1 MNNKKMDISSHGG
14 TTMGTPHAFH
24 SVPAPDTEHSWNACF
39 IENNVPS
46 SQHILP
52 QVLSPG
58 SGQAS
63 SFRTLS
69 SVSSVSNAG
78 IGHGHMY
85 SSASSFCTSLH
96 CSSSTGSQRQNQLS
110 GLPFLPQPS
119 KSFLPGSAVR
129 SSQSGL
135 SYSSEVRNLRCQD
148 VGTDHTLQEF
158 FNFPEELSEYS
169 QRSHEKPANTPNV
182 GQEQSKPSD
191 WPAWT
196 EHLVSDDLSDL
207 LVGDPCLNTTYQT
220 PKSSATESTSHQ
232 LQSHQQFLPSS
243 GGIHLPA
250 NSPASGAGASNKP
263 RLRWTPE
270 LHENFVEAINKLGGA
285 ERATPKGVL
294 KLMNV
299 EGLTIYHVKSHLQKY
314 RIAKYISDYTDGNAN
329 RKSSVDDD
337 ISLDLKTGMQITE
350 ALRLQMEVQKQLH
363 EQLET
368 QRNLQLRIEEHGRY
382 LQKMFEEQAKTGNLF
397 KSHGPSAAGFS
408 DPSPEETSSKLSKEE
423 SNAGHSEP
431 NLDTSGKENCVSE
444 KLPVSRTYTDGQQ
457 LARDHPEHSNKI
469 HHEST
474 PDLEFQPESPLS
486 KRVRLDDDIQDID

>member
-1 MNNKKMDISSHGG
+1 MNNKKMDISPHGG

-148 VGTDHTLQEF
+148 VGTDHPLQEF

>member
-1 MNNKKMDISSHGG
+1 MNNKNLDISPHGG
-14 TTMGTPHAFH
+14 TAMGTPHAFRAA
-24 SVPAPDTEHSWNACF
+24 PAPDTEHSWNACF
-39 IENNVPS
+39 IENNVPP

-52 QVLSPG
+52 QVLSPD
-58 SGQAS
+58 SRQAN
-63 SFRTLS
+63 SFRTVS
-69 SVSSVSNAG
+69 PVSSVSNTG

-96 CSSSTGSQRQNQLS
+96 HSSSAGSQRQNQLN

-119 KSFLPGSAVR
+119 KTLLPGSAVR

-135 SYSSEVRNLRCQD
+135 SYSSEGRNLRCQEA
-148 VGTDHTLQEF
+148 GTEHPLQELF
-158 FNFPEELSEYS
+158 HFSEELSEYS
-169 QRSHEKPANTPNV
+169 QRSQEKLANAQNV
-182 GQEQSKPSD
+182 GQEQSKQSD
-191 WPAWT
+191 WPLWT

-207 LVGDPCLNTTYQT
+207 LVGDPCINTAYQT
-220 PKSSATESTSHQ
+220 AKSSATESTSHQ
-232 LQSHQQFLPSS
+232 LQSHQQFLPPS

-329 RKSSVDDD
+329 RKRNVDDD

-382 LQKMFEEQAKTGNLF
+382 LQKMFEEQTKAGNLF
-397 KSHGPSAAGFS
+397 KSHGPSAAGCS

-431 NLDTSGKENCVSE
+431 NLDTSEKENSVSE
-444 KLPVSRTYTDGQQ
+444 KLPVSRTYGDGQQ
-457 LARDHPEHSNKI
+457 LAWD

-486 KRVRLDDDIQDID
+486 KSKRIRLDGDIQDVD

>member
-1 MNNKKMDISSHGG
+1 
-14 TTMGTPHAFH
+14 MGTPHALH
-24 SVPAPDTEHSWNACF
+24 AAPAPDTEHSWNACF
-39 IENNVPS
+39 MENNVPS
-46 SQHILP
+46 SQHIFP
-52 QVLSPG
+52 RVLSPD
-58 SGQAS
+58 SRQAN
-63 SFRTLS
+63 SFRTVS

-78 IGHGHMY
+78 IGHSHMY

-96 CSSSTGSQRQNQLS
+96 HSSSAGPQRQNQLS

-119 KSFLPGSAVR
+119 KTLLQGSAVR
-129 SSQSGL
+129 SSQSEL
-135 SYSSEVRNLRCQD
+135 SYSSEGGNLRCQD
-148 VGTDHTLQEF
+148 AGTEHPLQELL
-158 FNFPEELSEYS
+158 NFSEFSEYS
-169 QRSHEKPANTPNV
+169 QRSQDKPTNARNV
-182 GQEQSKPSD
+182 GQEQSKQSD
-191 WPAWT
+191 WSVWT

-207 LVGDPCLNTTYQT
+207 LVSDPCINTTYQT
-220 PKSSATESTSHQ
+220 AKSSATESTSNQ

-250 NSPASGAGASNKP
+250 NSPASGTGASSKP

-314 RIAKYISDYTDGNAN
+314 RIAKYISDYTDGNAI
-329 RKSSVDDD
+329 RKRNVDDD

-382 LQKMFEEQAKTGNLF
+382 LQKMFEEQTKAGNLF
-397 KSHGPSAAGFS
+397 KNHGPSAAGCS

-431 NLDTSGKENCVSE
+431 NLDTSGKENSVTE
-444 KLPVSRTYTDGQQ
+444 KIPASRTYGDGQQ
-457 LARDHPEHSNKI
+457 PAWD
-469 HHEST
+469 HHEFT

-486 KRVRLDDDIQDID
+486 KRIRIDGDIQDVD

>member
-1 MNNKKMDISSHGG
+1 
-14 TTMGTPHAFH
+14 MGTPHALH
-24 SVPAPDTEHSWNACF
+24 AAPAPDTEHSWNACF
-39 IENNVPS
+39 MENNVPS
-46 SQHILP
+46 SQHIFP
-52 QVLSPG
+52 RVLSPD
-58 SGQAS
+58 SRQAN
-63 SFRTLS
+63 SFRTVS

-78 IGHGHMY
+78 IGHSHMY

-96 CSSSTGSQRQNQLS
+96 HSSSAGSQRQNQLS

-119 KSFLPGSAVR
+119 KTLLPGSAVR

-135 SYSSEVRNLRCQD
+135 SYSSEGGNLRCQD
-148 VGTDHTLQEF
+148 AGTEHPLQELL
-158 FNFPEELSEYS
+158 NFSEEFSEYS
-169 QRSHEKPANTPNV
+169 QRSQDKPTNARNV
-182 GQEQSKPSD
+182 GQEQSKQSD
-191 WPAWT
+191 WSVWT

-207 LVGDPCLNTTYQT
+207 LVSDPCINTTYQT
-220 PKSSATESTSHQ
+220 AKSSATESTSNQ

-250 NSPASGAGASNKP
+250 NSPASGTGASSKP

-314 RIAKYISDYTDGNAN
+314 RIAKYISDYTDGNAIKKRN
-329 RKSSVDDD
+329 VDDD

-382 LQKMFEEQAKTGNLF
+382 LQKMFEEQTKAGNLF
-397 KSHGPSAAGFS
+397 KNHGPSAAGCS
-408 DPSPEETSSKLSKEE
+408 DPSPEETSGKLSKEE

-431 NLDTSGKENCVSE
+431 NLDTSGTENSVSE
-444 KLPVSRTYTDGQQ
+444 KVPSSRTYGDRQQ
-457 LARDHPEHSNKI
+457 PAWD
-469 HHEST
+469 HHEFT

-486 KRVRLDDDIQDID
+486 KRIRIDGDIQDVD

>member
-1 MNNKKMDISSHGG
+1 MNNKNLDISPHGG
-14 TTMGTPHAFH
+14 TAMGTPHALH
-24 SVPAPDTEHSWNACF
+24 AAPAPDTEHSWNACF
-39 IENNVPS
+39 MENNVPS
-46 SQHILP
+46 SQHIFP
-52 QVLSPG
+52 RVLSPD
-58 SGQAS
+58 SRQAN
-63 SFRTLS
+63 SFRTVS

-78 IGHGHMY
+78 IGHSHMY

-96 CSSSTGSQRQNQLS
+96 HSSSAGPQRQNQLS

-119 KSFLPGSAVR
+119 KTLLQGSAVR

-135 SYSSEVRNLRCQD
+135 SYSSEGGNLRCQD
-148 VGTDHTLQEF
+148 AGTEHPLQELL
-158 FNFPEELSEYS
+158 NFSEEFSEYS
-169 QRSHEKPANTPNV
+169 QRSQDKPTNARNV
-182 GQEQSKPSD
+182 GQEQSKQSD
-191 WPAWT
+191 WSVWT

-207 LVGDPCLNTTYQT
+207 LVSDPCINTTYQT
-220 PKSSATESTSHQ
+220 AKSSATESTSNQ

-250 NSPASGAGASNKP
+250 NSPASGTGASSKP

-314 RIAKYISDYTDGNAN
+314 RIAKYISDYTDGNAI
-329 RKSSVDDD
+329 RKRNVDDD

-382 LQKMFEEQAKTGNLF
+382 LQKMFEEQTKAGNLF
-397 KSHGPSAAGFS
+397 KNHGPSAAGCS

-431 NLDTSGKENCVSE
+431 NLDTSGKENSVTE
-444 KLPVSRTYTDGQQ
+444 KIPASRTYGDGQQ
-457 LARDHPEHSNKI
+457 PAWD
-469 HHEST
+469 HHEFT

-486 KRVRLDDDIQDID
+486 KRIRIDGDIQDVD

>member
-1 MNNKKMDISSHGG
+1 MNNKKMDISPHGG
-14 TTMGTPHAFH
+14 TTVGTPHAFH

>member
-1 MNNKKMDISSHGG
+1 MNNKKMDISPHGG

>member
-1 MNNKKMDISSHGG
+1 
-14 TTMGTPHAFH
+14 MGTQHAFH
-24 SVPAPDTEHSWNACF
+24 SVPSPDTEHSWNACF
-39 IENNVPS
+39 IENNVPP

-52 QVLSPG
+52 QVLSPD
-58 SGQAS
+58 SGQAN

-119 KSFLPGSAVR
+119 KPLLQGSAVR

-135 SYSSEVRNLRCQD
+135 SYSSEVRNLRCHD
-148 VGTDHTLQEF
+148 VGTDHPLQEF

-169 QRSHEKPANTPNV
+169 QRSHEKSANTPNV
-182 GQEQSKPSD
+182 GQEQSKQSD

-196 EHLVSDDLSDL
+196 EHMVSDDLSDL
-207 LVGDPCLNTTYQT
+207 LVGDPCLNTTFQT
-220 PKSSATESTSHQ
+220 PKSSTTESTLHQ

-243 GGIHLPA
+243 EAIHLPA
-250 NSPASGAGASNKP
+250 NSPASGAGASSKP

-329 RKSSVDDD
+329 RKRSVDED

-382 LQKMFEEQAKTGNLF
+382 LQKMFEEQAITGNLF
-397 KSHGPSAAGFS
+397 KSHGPSATGFS
-408 DPSPEETSSKLSKEE
+408 DPSPEETSSKLHKEE

-431 NLDTSGKENCVSE
+431 NLDASQKENCVSE
-444 KLPVSRTYTDGQQ
+444 KLPVSRTYADGQQ
-457 LARDHPEHSNKI
+457 LARDHLEHSNKI

-474 PDLEFQPESPLS
+474 PNLEFQPESPLS
-486 KRVRLDDDIQDID
+486 KRVRLDHDIQDVD